1 MSRATLRKIIYWTLA
16 CVGATYPFYSWITYT
31 GLFRWCADLAFT
43 LQGNGP
49 YTLYDKALL
58 ALVCLISWGTALWL
72 SGQVT
77 RWLPPPAP
85 APVPAAE
92 ATAAAVA
99 AVAAVAAGDTMAKAI
114 IRFLL
119 ISCLV
124 AIVVLAAMIYNSK
137 SDETVTFEPL
147 NLADGIAPRSTY
159 VKLIG
164 LAVPSMEIRYHTFWF
179 SFYDAPDSEWDA
191 YIPVLPPHWHP
202 GDPVVYF
209 LHPHPSV
216 YLQHSQPVTIGQ
228 TGILLRDGL
237 PGPAAFLFKKHG
249 ITPGTPP
256 IVLDP
261 DVEAGKGL
269 QIGILIGCAVYLF
282 MALPILILMLWGGW
296 QGSRRS
302 SQ

>member
-1 MSRATLRKIIYWTLA
+1 MSRATLRKIIYWILA
-16 CVGATYPFYSWITYT
+16 CVGAAYPFYSWITYT
-31 GLFRWCADLAFT
+31 GLFCWCADLAFT

-58 ALVCLISWGTALWL
+58 ALVCVISWLTALWL
-72 SGQVT
+72 SGKVN
-77 RWLPPPAP
+77 RWLPLPAP
-85 APVPAAE
+85 APVPAGE

-99 AVAAVAAGDTMAKAI
+99 AGDAMGKAVM
-114 IRFLL
+114 RFLL
-119 ISCLV
+119 ISCVV
-124 AIVVLAAMIYNSK
+124 AIGVLAAMIYNGK
-137 SDETVTFEPL
+137 SNATVTFEPL
-147 NLADGIAPRSTY
+147 NLADGIAPRSPY

-179 SFYDAPDSEWDA
+179 SFYDPPDSELDA

-228 TGILLRDGL
+228 TGILLRDSL

-256 IVLDP
+256 IVLDT
-261 DVEAGKGL
+261 DVEADKGP

-282 MALPILILMLWGGW
+282 MALPMFTLMMWSRW
-296 QGSRRS
+296 RESRRS
-302 SQ
+302 SE